1 MSLHNLI
8 RGRTVSKY
16 LFEAICYIVS
26 IGFIVCTIATIN
38 NIYNGG

>member
-1 MSLHNLI
+1 MN
-8 RGRTVSKY
+8 KY

-26 IGFIVCTIATIN
+26 IGFIVYTAVIIN